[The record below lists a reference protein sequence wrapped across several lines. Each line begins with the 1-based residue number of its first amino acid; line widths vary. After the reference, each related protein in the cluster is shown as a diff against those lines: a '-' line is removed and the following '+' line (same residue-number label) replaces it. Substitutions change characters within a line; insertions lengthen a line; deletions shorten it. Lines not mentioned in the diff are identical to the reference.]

1 MDEPTIGLDPLARRT
16 IWGLIRQFK
25 AEYGM
30 TILLT
35 THMMD
40 EADELCDRMGIMH
53 GGKLVVIGPPAQLKE
68 SAGTTTLDDVFI
80 CYTGN
85 QIEMGGSYREIQRMR
100 RTAQRLG

>member
-1 MDEPTIGLDPLARRT
+1 LDEPTIGLDPLARRT

-53 GGKLVVIGPPAQLKE
+53 GGKLAVIGPPAQLKE

-80 CYTGN
+80 YYTGN

-100 RTAQRLG
+100 QTAQRLG